1 MADECNGKNGKKNI
15 NISNIERKGNPKEIH
30 RKKKKQSE
38 DKETYL
44 AINTL
49 IKDVLVQ
56 K

>member
-15 NISNIERKGNPKEIH
+15 NISNIEKKGNPKKIH
-30 RKKKKQSE
+30 RKKKQSQ

>member
-1 MADECNGKNGKKNI
+1 MQWKKNRKKNI

-30 RKKKKQSE
+30 RKKKQSE

-44 AINTL
+44 AINIL